1 MGERA
6 MSVAERQA
14 RFRAA
19 HADGTP
25 RLRYQRPADRRTRPQ
40 RWREAVDELVSL
52 QSEYREWLDTLPP
65 SLEGSTTA
73 KVLRTIC
80 ELDLSGLEGLKPPRG
95 FGRDC

>member
-19 HADGTP
+19 HAEGTP
-25 RLRYQRPADRRTRPQ
+25 RLRCQRPTDRRTRPQ

-52 QSEYREWLDTLPP
+52 QTEYRE
-65 SLEGSTTA
+65 
-73 KVLRTIC
+73 
-80 ELDLSGLEGLKPPRG
+80 
-95 FGRDC
+95 